1 MATKTK
7 RAALYLRVSTG
18 DQTTE
23 NQRRELEAAAEQRGW
38 TVVTTYEDAGI
49 SGSKGRDQ
57 RPGLDRLLKDATRGK
72 FDVAMAWSVDRLG
85 RSLQDLIGTLQ
96 DLHGAK
102 ADLFLH
108 QQAIDTTT
116 PAGRAM
122 FGMMGVF
129 AEFEREMVRSRVNAG
144 LGRAKA
150 AGVQLGRPK
159 VGDHV
164 EAAVRSRLAAG
175 VGILKTARE
184 CGIGVSAVQRI
195 KAEIAAA

>member
-1 MATKTK
+1 
-7 RAALYLRVSTG
+7 
-18 DQTTE
+18 
-23 NQRRELEAAAEQRGW
+23 
-38 TVVTTYEDAGI
+38 
-49 SGSKGRDQ
+49 
-57 RPGLDRLLKDATRGK
+57 LKDATRGK

-129 AEFEREMVRSRVNAG
+129 AEFEREMIRSRVNAG